1 MNPVLASIL
10 HALKGNTM
18 TELNAP
24 VSAANMIDRAAH
36 RSDAAIQ
43 AGTDAAHQALE
54 GLSQSA
60 RQLQADAGHLS
71 QRGLDA
77 LRDSTREMRISA
89 RRAGE
94 RTVGYI
100 QDEPVKAMLFAAAAG
115 AALTVLLSLA
125 GRSHR

>member
-1 MNPVLASIL
+1 MSEQS
-10 HALKGNTM
+10 T
-18 TELNAP
+18 LNA
-24 VSAANMIDRAAH
+24 ANNLIDRAAQ

-43 AGTDAAHQALE
+43 AGAEAAHQAVD

-77 LRDSTREMRISA
+77 LRDSSRQVRESA
-89 RRAGE
+89 QRAGE

-100 QDEPVKAMLFAAAAG
+100 QHEPVKSMLLAAATG
-115 AALTVLLSLA
+115 AALMALLGLMS
-125 GRSHR
+125 RTPR

>member
-1 MNPVLASIL
+1 MNDN
-10 HALKGNTM
+10 NTM
-18 TELNAP
+18 H
-24 VSAANMIDRAAH
+24 AASNLIDRATQ

-43 AGTDAAHQALE
+43 AGADAAHHALD

-77 LRDSTREMRISA
+77 LRDSTRRMRDSA
-89 RRAGE
+89 HRAGE

-100 QDEPVKAMLFAAAAG
+100 HDEPVKSVLIAAAAG
-115 AALTVLLSLA
+115 AALMVLLGLTS
-125 GRSHR
+125 RSRR

>member
-1 MNPVLASIL
+1 
-10 HALKGNTM
+10 
-18 TELNAP
+18 
-24 VSAANMIDRAAH
+24 MIDRATQ
-36 RSDAAIQ
+36 RSETAIH
-43 AGTDAAHQALE
+43 AGTEAAHQLLD

-77 LRDSTREMRISA
+77 LRDSTREARISA

-100 QDEPVKAMLFAAAAG
+100 QDEPVKAMVIAAAAG
-115 AALTVLLSLA
+115 AVLMLVLGLT
-125 GRSHR
+125 GRSRR

>member
-1 MNPVLASIL
+1 MNDTTTPSTTA
-10 HALKGNTM
+10 G
-18 TELNAP
+18 
-24 VSAANMIDRAAH
+24 NMIDRAAQ

-77 LRDSTREMRISA
+77 LRDSTREARISA

-100 QDEPVKAMLFAAAAG
+100 QDEPVKAVAIAAAAG
-115 AALTVLLSLA
+115 AVLMLVLGLA

>member
-1 MNPVLASIL
+1 MSIDSVL
-10 HALKGNTM
+10 HASDNLIGLATQ
-18 TELNAP
+18 
-24 VSAANMIDRAAH
+24 

-43 AGTDAAHQALE
+43 ASADAAHNAVD

-77 LRDSTREMRISA
+77 LRDSSRQVRERA
-89 RRAGE
+89 QQAGE

-100 QDEPVKAMLFAAAAG
+100 QGEPVKAVLLAAAAG
-115 AALTVLLSLA
+115 AALVLLFGLLG
-125 GRSHR
+125 GRPAR

>member
-10 HALKGNTM
+10 HALKGTTM

-24 VSAANMIDRAAH
+24 VSAANMIDRAAQ

>member
-1 MNPVLASIL
+1 MNQPLASIL
-10 HALKGNTM
+10 HTLKGNTM
-18 TELNAP
+18 TELNTPA
-24 VSAANMIDRAAH
+24 SAANMIDRATQ

-43 AGTDAAHQALE
+43 AGTEAAHQALE

-77 LRDSTREMRISA
+77 LRDGTRDLRISA

-100 QDEPVKAMLFAAAAG
+100 HDEPVKSMLFAAAAG
-115 AALTVLLSLA
+115 AAVMALLSLA

>member
-1 MNPVLASIL
+1 MSEE
-10 HALKGNTM
+10 T
-18 TELNAP
+18 TFT
-24 VSAANMIDRAAH
+24 AANNMIDRAAQ

-43 AGTDAAHQALE
+43 AGADAAHQALN

-77 LRDSTREMRISA
+77 LRESSRHVRERA
-89 RRAGE
+89 QLAGE

-100 QDEPVKAMLFAAAAG
+100 QEEPVKAMLMAAATG
-115 AALTVLLSLA
+115 AALMALVGLMS
-125 GRSHR
+125 RSSR

>member
-1 MNPVLASIL
+1 MNE
-10 HALKGNTM
+10 NTSM
-18 TELNAP
+18 N
-24 VSAANMIDRAAH
+24 AANNLIDRAAQ

-43 AGTDAAHQALE
+43 AGTDAAHHALD

-77 LRDSTREMRISA
+77 LRQSSRQMRDSA
-89 RRAGE
+89 HRAGE

-100 QDEPVKAMLFAAAAG
+100 HDEPVKSVLIAAAAG
-115 AALTVLLSLA
+115 AALMVLLGLT
-125 GRSHR
+125 GRSRR

>member
-1 MNPVLASIL
+1 MND
-10 HALKGNTM
+10 T
-18 TELNAP
+18 NAT
-24 VSAANMIDRAAH
+24 SNMIDRAAQ

-43 AGTDAAHQALE
+43 AGVDAAHLALE

-77 LRDSTREMRISA
+77 LHESTRDVRLSA
-89 RRAGE
+89 QRAGE

-100 QDEPVKAMLFAAAAG
+100 HDEPVKSMLIAAAAG
-115 AALTVLLSLA
+115 AALMLVLGLT
-125 GRSHR
+125 GRSRR

>member
-1 MNPVLASIL
+1 
-10 HALKGNTM
+10 
-18 TELNAP
+18 
-24 VSAANMIDRAAH
+24 MIDRASQ

-43 AGTDAAHQALE
+43 AGTEAAQHVLDE
-54 GLSQSA
+54 LSQSA

-77 LRDSTREMRISA
+77 LRDSTRQA
-89 RRAGE
+89 RLQAHRAGE

-100 QDEPVKAMLFAAAAG
+100 QDEPLKAMLIAAAAG
-115 AALTVLLSLA
+115 AALMALLGLA